1 MADETLVKTEKIINL
16 SNQEAIIVSR
26 DILSSHTI
34 SEIKYLVKYLLN
46 SLNYIRYV
54 AINENNHKYV
64 PDVIKLC
71 ATKKQCLKAELLNFA
86 SLFFNEDNFHL
97 FLETLPD
104 NVRAIWIAAA
114 DKIFLSEKEANELLG
129 EECVIDTHRWH
140 QVGVC
145 NTLGE
150 GIFKITSSERF
161 DYSDNN
167 TYYLTFK
174 SYWLRELTYRCSH
187 HTLKDCQTAVLPDKL
202 TVFNAEADLFQEI
215 PILNNLR
222 ESGMLTLGRTHFFTA
237 KLRKALDKARINNFN
252 LNEKST
258 KYYEE
263 TLRSYYLII
272 TYLLTCE
279 RTYDHVI
286 NSASPLQLIQLC
298 VKYVFDHTSKFCKLF
313 LPHITC
319 IDRDYDY
326 SHRNTNRLMRS
337 FERSLLT
344 LKSSMWVSIEQVLYQ
359 TRCFFDN
366 KTYVSI
372 LIQEPTSY
380 YNIGFKLHD
389 KNADEPIKYDEII
402 TRVTY
407 QSIKSVLLAMASW
420 GIIEIAYD
428 PTTTGNGPSY
438 LTDALRYVRLTNLG
452 KYVLGEAKS
461 YQLPATMVNTR
472 KDFELNTDRLLIK
485 VLNPNS
491 KGSFAL
497 EKIATPITSQLYRT
511 DFSVFLKECNT
522 KDDIVKNINL
532 FKKYIANEPPQIWA
546 GFFNAMLERSNAL
559 KKVRTSYI
567 TRSIDAKDKELQDII
582 MHDPNI
588 KQYILRAEG
597 YVVLIEQAH
606 LSNVNNILKHM
617 VTPSNSPHWHE
628 ILACCPH
635 RHL

>member
-46 SLNYIRYV
+46 SLNYIHYV

-407 QSIKSVLLAMASW
+407 QSIKSVLLALASW

-428 PTTTGNGPSY
+428 PTTTAYGPSY

-452 KYVLGEAKS
+452 KYVFGKAKF
-461 YQLPATMVNTR
+461 YQLPTTMVNTC
-472 KDFELNTDRLLIK
+472 KDFELNADRLLIK

-546 GFFNAMLERSNAL
+546 GFFNAMLERTNAL

-582 MHDPNI
+582 MHDPKL

-606 LSNVNNILKHM
+606 LNDVNNILK
-617 VTPSNSPHWHE
+617 TYGYT
-628 ILACCPH
+628 I
-635 RHL
+635 

>member
-34 SEIKYLVKYLLN
+34 TEIKYLVKYLLN

-54 AINENNHKYV
+54 AINENNHNYV

-428 PTTTGNGPSY
+428 PTTTANGLSY

-461 YQLPATMVNTR
+461 YQLPATMVNTC
-472 KDFELNTDRLLIK
+472 KDFELNADRLLIK

-491 KGSFAL
+491 KGNFAL
-497 EKIATPITSQLYRT
+497 GKIATPITSQLYRT

-582 MHDPNI
+582 MHDPKL

-606 LSNVNNILKHM
+606 LNDVNNILK
-617 VTPSNSPHWHE
+617 TYGYT
-628 ILACCPH
+628 I
-635 RHL
+635 

>member
-16 SNQEAIIVSR
+16 SSQSAIIQSR
-26 DILSSHTI
+26 NILSRYVV
-34 SEIKYLVKYLLN
+34 SELRPLVKYLFN
-46 SLNYIRYV
+46 SLDYIRYV
-54 AINENNHKYV
+54 AIDKENNKYV
-64 PDVIKLC
+64 PSAIKLC
-71 ATKKQCLKAELLNFA
+71 DDYKHCCKSELLDFA
-86 SLFFNEDNFHL
+86 SLFFTRSNFHL
-97 FLETLPD
+97 YLEALPD
-104 NVRAIWIAAA
+104 NVRALWIAAA
-114 DKIFLSEKEANELLG
+114 DKIFLSENEANKLLG
-129 EECVIDTHRWH
+129 EECIDPHSWGT
-140 QVGVC
+140 QVC
-145 NTLGE
+145 ETLGE
-150 GIFKITSSERF
+150 NIFEITESESD
-161 DYSDNN
+161 DYGTNDTN
-167 TYYLTFK
+167 YLTFT
-174 SYWLRELTYRCSH
+174 YPWLRELTYWCSH
-187 HTLKDCQTAVLPDKL
+187 DTLEECQTANLPDKL

-215 PILNNLR
+215 PILNSLR
-222 ESGMLTLGRTHFFTA
+222 EGGVTLGKAHFFTA
-237 KLRKALDKARINNFN
+237 KLRKSLDNVNINDFN
-252 LNEKST
+252 LGEKST

-263 TLRSYYLII
+263 TLRHYYLIT

-279 RTYDHVI
+279 NTHKSVI
-286 NSASPLQLIQLC
+286 NSASPLQLILQC
-298 VKYVFDHTSKFCKLF
+298 VKYVFDNASNFSKLF
-313 LPHITC
+313 LPHISG
-319 IDRDYDY
+319 IKRDYDLT
-326 SHRNTNRLMRS
+326 HNAHELMRS
-337 FERSLLT
+337 LQQSLLT
-344 LKSSMWVSIEQVLYQ
+344 LNSSMWISIEQLLYQ
-359 TRCFFDN
+359 TRCFFDH

-380 YNIGFKLHD
+380 YNIGFKLRD

-461 YQLPATMVNTR
+461 YQLPTTMVNTC

-491 KGSFAL
+491 KGNFAL
-497 EKIATPITSQLYRT
+497 GKIATPITPQLYRT

-522 KDDIVKNINL
+522 QDDIEKNIDL

-546 GFFNAMLERSNAL
+546 DFFNAMLERSNAL
-559 KKVRTSYI
+559 KKVKTNYI

-606 LSNVNNILKHM
+606 LNDVNNILK
-617 VTPSNSPHWHE
+617 TYGYT
-628 ILACCPH
+628 I
-635 RHL
+635 

>member
-1 MADETLVKTEKIINL
+1 MADETLVKTEKIIDL

-34 SEIKYLVKYLLN
+34 TEIKYLVKYLLN

-54 AINENNHKYV
+54 AINENNHNYV

-114 DKIFLSEKEANELLG
+114 DKIFLNEKEANELLG

-187 HTLKDCQTAVLPDKL
+187 HTLKDCQTADLPDKL

-215 PILNNLR
+215 PILNSLR
-222 ESGMLTLGRTHFFTA
+222 EGGVTLGKAHFFTA
-237 KLRKALDKARINNFN
+237 NLRKSLDNVNINNFN
-252 LNEKST
+252 LGEKST

-263 TLRSYYLII
+263 TLRRYYLIT

-279 RTYDHVI
+279 NTHKSVI
-286 NSASPLQLIQLC
+286 NSASPLQLILQC
-298 VKYVFDHTSKFCKLF
+298 VKYVFDNASNFSKLF
-313 LPHITC
+313 LPHISG
-319 IDRDYDY
+319 IKRGYDLT
-326 SHRNTNRLMRS
+326 HNAHELMRS
-337 FERSLLT
+337 LQQSLLT
-344 LKSSMWVSIEQVLYQ
+344 LNSSMWISIEQLLYQ
-359 TRCFFDN
+359 TRCYFKHRARF
-366 KTYVSI
+366 SI

-380 YNIGFKLHD
+380 YNIGSKLRD

-407 QSIKSVLLAMASW
+407 QSIKSVLLALASW

-428 PTTTGNGPSY
+428 PTTTANGPSY

-452 KYVLGEAKS
+452 KYVFGKAKF
-461 YQLPATMVNTR
+461 YQLPTTMVNTC
-472 KDFELNTDRLLIK
+472 KDFELNADRLLIK

-497 EKIATPITSQLYRT
+497 GKIAAPITPQLYRT

-522 KDDIVKNINL
+522 KDDIEKNINL

-546 GFFNAMLERSNAL
+546 DFFNAMLERTNAL
-559 KKVRTSYI
+559 KKVKTSYI

-582 MHDPNI
+582 MHDPKL

-597 YVVLIEQAH
+597 YVMLIEQAH
-606 LSNVNNILKHM
+606 LNDVNNILK
-617 VTPSNSPHWHE
+617 TYGYT
-628 ILACCPH
+628 I
-635 RHL
+635 

>member
-1 MADETLVKTEKIINL
+1 MADETLVKTEKIIDL

-34 SEIKYLVKYLLN
+34 TEIKYLVKYLLN

-114 DKIFLSEKEANELLG
+114 DKIFLSEKDANELLG
-129 EECVIDTHRWH
+129 EECLIDTHRWH

-174 SYWLRELTYRCSH
+174 SYWLRELTYRCSR

-359 TRCFFDN
+359 TRCFFDH

-407 QSIKSVLLAMASW
+407 QSIKSVLLALASW
-420 GIIEIAYD
+420 GIIEIAYA

-438 LTDALRYVRLTNLG
+438 LTDALRYVRLTSLG

-461 YQLPATMVNTR
+461 YQLPATMVNTC
-472 KDFELNTDRLLIK
+472 KDFELNADRLLIK

-606 LSNVNNILKHM
+606 LSDVNNILK
-617 VTPSNSPHWHE
+617 TYGYT
-628 ILACCPH
+628 I
-635 RHL
+635 

>member
-1 MADETLVKTEKIINL
+1 MADETLVKTEKIIDL

-34 SEIKYLVKYLLN
+34 TEIKYLVKYLLN

-54 AINENNHKYV
+54 AINENNHNYV

-461 YQLPATMVNTR
+461 YQLPATMVNTC
-472 KDFELNTDRLLIK
+472 KDFELNADRLLIK

-491 KGSFAL
+491 KGNFAL
-497 EKIATPITSQLYRT
+497 GKIATPITSQLYRT

-582 MHDPNI
+582 MHAPKL

-606 LSNVNNILKHM
+606 LNDVNNILK
-617 VTPSNSPHWHE
+617 TYGYT
-628 ILACCPH
+628 I
-635 RHL
+635 

>member
-54 AINENNHKYV
+54 AINENNHNYV

-237 KLRKALDKARINNFN
+237 KLRKALDKVRINNFN

-407 QSIKSVLLAMASW
+407 QSIKSVLLALASW

-428 PTTTGNGPSY
+428 PTTTANGPSY

-452 KYVLGEAKS
+452 KYVFGKAKF
-461 YQLPATMVNTR
+461 YQLPTTMVNTC
-472 KDFELNTDRLLIK
+472 KDFELNADRLLIK

-497 EKIATPITSQLYRT
+497 EKIAAPITSQLYRT
-511 DFSVFLKECNT
+511 NFSVFLKECNT
-522 KDDIVKNINL
+522 KDDIVKNIDL
-532 FKKYIANEPPQIWA
+532 FKKYIANEPPQIWED
-546 GFFNAMLERSNAL
+546 FFNAMLERTNAL

-606 LSNVNNILKHM
+606 LSDVNNILK
-617 VTPSNSPHWHE
+617 TYGYT
-628 ILACCPH
+628 I
-635 RHL
+635 

>member
-1 MADETLVKTEKIINL
+1 MADETLIKTEKIIDL

-71 ATKKQCLKAELLNFA
+71 ATKKQCLKAELLSFA
-86 SLFFNEDNFHL
+86 SLFFNEYNFHL

-114 DKIFLSEKEANELLG
+114 DKILLSEKEANELLG

-140 QVGVC
+140 HVDVC

-150 GIFKITSSERF
+150 GVFTITSSERF
-161 DYSDNN
+161 DYSDNI

-215 PILNNLR
+215 PILNSLR
-222 ESGMLTLGRTHFFTA
+222 ESEMLTLGRTHFFTA

-428 PTTTGNGPSY
+428 PTTTANGLSY

-461 YQLPATMVNTR
+461 YQLPATMVNTC
-472 KDFELNTDRLLIK
+472 KDFELNADRLLIK

-491 KGSFAL
+491 KGNFAL
-497 EKIATPITSQLYRT
+497 GKIATPITSQLYRT

-522 KDDIVKNINL
+522 KDDIVKNIDL
-532 FKKYIANEPPQIWA
+532 FKKYIANEPPQIWED
-546 GFFNAMLERSNAL
+546 FFNAMLERTNAL

-582 MHDPNI
+582 MHDPKL

-606 LSNVNNILKHM
+606 LSDVNNILK
-617 VTPSNSPHWHE
+617 TYGYT
-628 ILACCPH
+628 I
-635 RHL
+635 

>member
-1 MADETLVKTEKIINL
+1 MADETLVKTEKIIDL

-34 SEIKYLVKYLLN
+34 TEIKYLVKYLLN

-54 AINENNHKYV
+54 AINENNHNYV

-359 TRCFFDN
+359 TRCFFDH

-461 YQLPATMVNTR
+461 YQLPATMVNTC
-472 KDFELNTDRLLIK
+472 KDFELNADRLLIK

-582 MHDPNI
+582 MHDPKL

-597 YVVLIEQAH
+597 YVMLIEQAH
-606 LSNVNNILKHM
+606 LNDVNNILK
-617 VTPSNSPHWHE
+617 TYGYT
-628 ILACCPH
+628 I
-635 RHL
+635 

>member
-1 MADETLVKTEKIINL
+1 MADETLVKTEKIIDL

-34 SEIKYLVKYLLN
+34 TEIKYLVKYLLN

-54 AINENNHKYV
+54 AINENNHNYV

-313 LPHITC
+313 LPHVTC

-359 TRCFFDN
+359 TRCFFDH

-407 QSIKSVLLAMASW
+407 QSIKSVLLALASW

-461 YQLPATMVNTR
+461 YQLPATMVNTC
-472 KDFELNTDRLLIK
+472 KDFELNADRLLIK

-606 LSNVNNILKHM
+606 LSDVNNILK
-617 VTPSNSPHWHE
+617 TYGYT
-628 ILACCPH
+628 I
-635 RHL
+635 

>member
-1 MADETLVKTEKIINL
+1 MADETLVKTEKIIDL

-34 SEIKYLVKYLLN
+34 TEIKYLVKYLLN

-54 AINENNHKYV
+54 AINENNHNYV

-428 PTTTGNGPSY
+428 PTTTANGLSY

-461 YQLPATMVNTR
+461 YQLPATMVNTC
-472 KDFELNTDRLLIK
+472 KDFELNADRLLIK

-491 KGSFAL
+491 KGNFAL
-497 EKIATPITSQLYRT
+497 GKIATPITSQLYRT

-522 KDDIVKNINL
+522 KDDIVKNIYL

-582 MHDPNI
+582 MHDPKL

-606 LSNVNNILKHM
+606 LNDVNNILK
-617 VTPSNSPHWHE
+617 TYGYT
-628 ILACCPH
+628 I
-635 RHL
+635 

>member
-359 TRCFFDN
+359 TRCFFDH

-380 YNIGFKLHD
+380 YNIGFKLRD

-452 KYVLGEAKS
+452 KYVFGKSKS
-461 YQLPATMVNTR
+461 YQLPATIVNTC

-522 KDDIVKNINL
+522 KDDIKKKIDL

-559 KKVRTSYI
+559 KKVKTSYI

-606 LSNVNNILKHM
+606 LNDVNNILK
-617 VTPSNSPHWHE
+617 TYGYT
-628 ILACCPH
+628 I
-635 RHL
+635 

>member
-34 SEIKYLVKYLLN
+34 TEIKYLVKYLLN

-54 AINENNHKYV
+54 AINENNHNYV

-298 VKYVFDHTSKFCKLF
+298 IKYVFDHTSKFCKLF

-428 PTTTGNGPSY
+428 PTTTANGLSY

-461 YQLPATMVNTR
+461 YQLPATMVNTC
-472 KDFELNTDRLLIK
+472 KDFELNADRLLIK

-491 KGSFAL
+491 KGNFAL
-497 EKIATPITSQLYRT
+497 GKIATPITSQLYRT

-582 MHDPNI
+582 MHDPKL

-606 LSNVNNILKHM
+606 LNDVNNILK
-617 VTPSNSPHWHE
+617 TYGYT
-628 ILACCPH
+628 I
-635 RHL
+635 

>member
-16 SNQEAIIVSR
+16 SSQSAIIQSR
-26 DILSSHTI
+26 NILSRYVV
-34 SEIKYLVKYLLN
+34 SELRPLVKYLLN

-54 AINENNHKYV
+54 AINENNHNYV

-428 PTTTGNGPSY
+428 PTTTANGLSY

-461 YQLPATMVNTR
+461 YQLPATMVNTC
-472 KDFELNTDRLLIK
+472 KDFELNADRLLIK

-491 KGSFAL
+491 KGNFAL
-497 EKIATPITSQLYRT
+497 GKIATPITSQLYRT

-582 MHDPNI
+582 MHDPKL

-606 LSNVNNILKHM
+606 LNDVNNILK
-617 VTPSNSPHWHE
+617 TYGYT
-628 ILACCPH
+628 I
-635 RHL
+635 

>member
-1 MADETLVKTEKIINL
+1 MADETLVKTEKIIDL

-54 AINENNHKYV
+54 AINENNHNYV

-606 LSNVNNILKHM
+606 LNDVNNILK
-617 VTPSNSPHWHE
+617 TYGYT
-628 ILACCPH
+628 I
-635 RHL
+635 

>member
-1 MADETLVKTEKIINL
+1 MADETLVKTEKIIDL

-86 SLFFNEDNFHL
+86 SLFFNEYNFHL

-114 DKIFLSEKEANELLG
+114 DKILLSEKEANELLG

-140 QVGVC
+140 HVDVC

-150 GIFKITSSERF
+150 GVFTITSSERF
-161 DYSDNN
+161 DYSDNI

-222 ESGMLTLGRTHFFTA
+222 ESGMLALGKTVLFTA
-237 KLRKALDKARINNFN
+237 KLRKALNHVNINNFN
-252 LNEKST
+252 LDEKST

-263 TLRSYYLII
+263 TLRYYYLIT

-279 RTYDHVI
+279 ITHKSVI

-298 VKYVFDHTSKFCKLF
+298 IQNIFNNASNFSKLF
-313 LPHITC
+313 LPHISG
-319 IDRDYDY
+319 IKRDYDLT
-326 SHRNTNRLMRS
+326 HNAHELMRS
-337 FERSLLT
+337 LKQSLLT
-344 LKSSMWVSIEQVLYQ
+344 LNSSMWTSIEQLLYQ
-359 TRCFFDN
+359 TRCKFEHEARF
-366 KTYVSI
+366 SI

-380 YNIGFKLHD
+380 YNIGFKLRD

-407 QSIKSVLLAMASW
+407 QSIKSVLLALASW

-461 YQLPATMVNTR
+461 YQLPATMVNTC
-472 KDFELNTDRLLIK
+472 KDFELNADRLLIK

-606 LSNVNNILKHM
+606 LSDVNNILK
-617 VTPSNSPHWHE
+617 TYGYT
-628 ILACCPH
+628 I
-635 RHL
+635 

>member
-1 MADETLVKTEKIINL
+1 MADETLVKTEKIIDL

-34 SEIKYLVKYLLN
+34 TEIKYLVKYLLN

-54 AINENNHKYV
+54 AINENNHNYV

-359 TRCFFDN
+359 TRCFFDH

-407 QSIKSVLLAMASW
+407 QSIKSVLLALASW
-420 GIIEIAYD
+420 GIIEIAYA

-438 LTDALRYVRLTNLG
+438 LTDALRYVRLTSLG

-461 YQLPATMVNTR
+461 YQLPATMVNTC
-472 KDFELNTDRLLIK
+472 KDFELNADRLLIK

-606 LSNVNNILKHM
+606 LSDVNNILK
-617 VTPSNSPHWHE
+617 TYGYT
-628 ILACCPH
+628 I
-635 RHL
+635 

>member
-34 SEIKYLVKYLLN
+34 TEIKYLVKYLLN

-54 AINENNHKYV
+54 AINENNHNYV

-150 GIFKITSSERF
+150 GIFKITSSERI

-428 PTTTGNGPSY
+428 PTTTANGLSY

-461 YQLPATMVNTR
+461 YQLPATMVNTC
-472 KDFELNTDRLLIK
+472 KDFELNADRLLIK

-491 KGSFAL
+491 KGNFAL
-497 EKIATPITSQLYRT
+497 GKIATPITSQLYRT

-582 MHDPNI
+582 MHDPKL

-606 LSNVNNILKHM
+606 LNDVNNILK
-617 VTPSNSPHWHE
+617 TYGYT
-628 ILACCPH
+628 I
-635 RHL
+635 

>member
-1 MADETLVKTEKIINL
+1 MADETLVKTEKIIDL

-34 SEIKYLVKYLLN
+34 TEIKYLVKYLLN

-54 AINENNHKYV
+54 AINENNHNYV

-298 VKYVFDHTSKFCKLF
+298 VKYVFDHTSKFCELF

-380 YNIGFKLHD
+380 YNIGFKLRD

-402 TRVTY
+402 TRVTH
-407 QSIKSVLLAMASW
+407 QSIKSVLLALASW

-428 PTTTGNGPSY
+428 PTTTANGPSY

-452 KYVLGEAKS
+452 KYVFGKAKF
-461 YQLPATMVNTR
+461 YQLPTTMVNTC
-472 KDFELNTDRLLIK
+472 KDFELNADRLLIK

-497 EKIATPITSQLYRT
+497 EKIAAPITSQLYRT
-511 DFSVFLKECNT
+511 NFSVFLKECNT
-522 KDDIVKNINL
+522 KDDIVKNIDL
-532 FKKYIANEPPQIWA
+532 FKKYIANEPPQIWED
-546 GFFNAMLERSNAL
+546 FFNAMLERTNAL

-582 MHDPNI
+582 LHDPNI

-606 LSNVNNILKHM
+606 LNDVNNILK
-617 VTPSNSPHWHE
+617 TYGYT
-628 ILACCPH
+628 I
-635 RHL
+635 

>member
-1 MADETLVKTEKIINL
+1 MADETLVKTEKIIDL

-34 SEIKYLVKYLLN
+34 TEIKYLVKYLLN

-54 AINENNHKYV
+54 AINENNHNYV

-71 ATKKQCLKAELLNFA
+71 ATKKQCLKTELLNFA

-461 YQLPATMVNTR
+461 YQLPATMVNTC
-472 KDFELNTDRLLIK
+472 KDFELNADRLLIK

-491 KGSFAL
+491 KGNFAL
-497 EKIATPITSQLYRT
+497 GKIATPITSQLYRT

-522 KDDIVKNINL
+522 QDDIEKNIDL

-606 LSNVNNILKHM
+606 LNDVNNILK
-617 VTPSNSPHWHE
+617 TYGYT
-628 ILACCPH
+628 I
-635 RHL
+635 

>member
-34 SEIKYLVKYLLN
+34 TEIKYLVKYLLN

-54 AINENNHKYV
+54 AINENNHNYV

-344 LKSSMWVSIEQVLYQ
+344 LESSMWVSIEQVLYQ

-428 PTTTGNGPSY
+428 PTTTANGLSY

-461 YQLPATMVNTR
+461 YQLPATMVNTC
-472 KDFELNTDRLLIK
+472 KDFELNADRLLIK

-491 KGSFAL
+491 KGNFAL
-497 EKIATPITSQLYRT
+497 GKIATPITSQLYRT

-582 MHDPNI
+582 MHDPKL

-606 LSNVNNILKHM
+606 LNDVNNILK
-617 VTPSNSPHWHE
+617 TYGYT
-628 ILACCPH
+628 I
-635 RHL
+635 

>member
-1 MADETLVKTEKIINL
+1 MADETLVKTEKIIDL

-34 SEIKYLVKYLLN
+34 TEIKYLVKYLLN

-54 AINENNHKYV
+54 AINENNHNYV

-428 PTTTGNGPSY
+428 PTTTANGLSY

-461 YQLPATMVNTR
+461 YQLPATMVNTC
-472 KDFELNTDRLLIK
+472 KDFELNADRLLIK

-491 KGSFAL
+491 KGNFAL
-497 EKIATPITSQLYRT
+497 GKIATPITSQLYRT

-546 GFFNAMLERSNAL
+546 DFFNAMLERSNAL
-559 KKVRTSYI
+559 KKVKTSYI

-606 LSNVNNILKHM
+606 LSDVNNILK
-617 VTPSNSPHWHE
+617 TYGYT
-628 ILACCPH
+628 I
-635 RHL
+635 

>member
-1 MADETLVKTEKIINL
+1 MADETLVKTEKIIDL

-34 SEIKYLVKYLLN
+34 TEIKYLVKYLLN

-54 AINENNHKYV
+54 AINENNHNYV

-167 TYYLTFK
+167 TYYLTFR

-359 TRCFFDN
+359 TRCFFDH

-407 QSIKSVLLAMASW
+407 QSIKSVLLALASW

-461 YQLPATMVNTR
+461 YQLPATIVNTC
-472 KDFELNTDRLLIK
+472 KDFELNADRLLIK

-606 LSNVNNILKHM
+606 LSDVNNKLK
-617 VTPSNSPHWHE
+617 TYGYT
-628 ILACCPH
+628 I
-635 RHL
+635 

>member
-1 MADETLVKTEKIINL
+1 MADETLVKTEKIIDL

-34 SEIKYLVKYLLN
+34 TEIKYLVKYLLN

-54 AINENNHKYV
+54 AINENNHNYV

-407 QSIKSVLLAMASW
+407 QSIKSVLLALASW

-461 YQLPATMVNTR
+461 YQLPATMVNTC
-472 KDFELNTDRLLIK
+472 KDFELNADRLLIK

-546 GFFNAMLERSNAL
+546 GFFNAILERSNAL

-606 LSNVNNILKHM
+606 LSDVNNILK
-617 VTPSNSPHWHE
+617 TYGYT
-628 ILACCPH
+628 I
-635 RHL
+635 

>member
-1 MADETLVKTEKIINL
+1 MADETLVKTEKIIDL

-34 SEIKYLVKYLLN
+34 TEIKYLVKYLLN

-54 AINENNHKYV
+54 AVNENNHNYV

-187 HTLKDCQTAVLPDKL
+187 HTLKDCQIAVLPDKL

-461 YQLPATMVNTR
+461 YQLPATMVNTC
-472 KDFELNTDRLLIK
+472 KDFELNADRLLIK

-606 LSNVNNILKHM
+606 LSDVNNILK
-617 VTPSNSPHWHE
+617 TYGYT
-628 ILACCPH
+628 I
-635 RHL
+635 

>member
-1 MADETLVKTEKIINL
+1 MADETLVKTEKIIDL
-16 SNQEAIIVSR
+16 SNQEAIIVSQHA
-26 DILSSHTI
+26 LSIYTI
-34 SEIKYLVKYLLN
+34 TEIKYLVKYLLN

-54 AINENNHKYV
+54 AVNENNHNYV

-491 KGSFAL
+491 KGNFAL
-497 EKIATPITSQLYRT
+497 EKIAAPITSQLYRT
-511 DFSVFLKECNT
+511 NFSVFLKECNT
-522 KDDIVKNINL
+522 KDDIVKNIDL

-546 GFFNAMLERSNAL
+546 DFFNAMLERTNAL
-559 KKVRTSYI
+559 KKVKTSYI

-582 MHDPNI
+582 MHDSNI

-606 LSNVNNILKHM
+606 LSDVNNILK
-617 VTPSNSPHWHE
+617 TYGYT
-628 ILACCPH
+628 I
-635 RHL
+635 

>member
-34 SEIKYLVKYLLN
+34 TEIKYLVKYLLN

-54 AINENNHKYV
+54 AINENNHNYV

-222 ESGMLTLGRTHFFTA
+222 ESGMLTLGRTHFFTT

-428 PTTTGNGPSY
+428 PTTTANGLSY

-461 YQLPATMVNTR
+461 YQLPATMVNTC
-472 KDFELNTDRLLIK
+472 KDFELNADRLLIK

-491 KGSFAL
+491 KGNFAL
-497 EKIATPITSQLYRT
+497 GKIATPITSQLYRT

-582 MHDPNI
+582 MHDPKL

-606 LSNVNNILKHM
+606 LNDVNNILK
-617 VTPSNSPHWHE
+617 TYGYT
-628 ILACCPH
+628 I
-635 RHL
+635 

>member
-1 MADETLVKTEKIINL
+1 MADETLVKTEKIIDL
-16 SNQEAIIVSR
+16 SNQKAIIVSR
-26 DILSSHTI
+26 DILSSHTV
-34 SEIKYLVKYLLN
+34 SELQSMVKYLFN
-46 SLNYIRYV
+46 SLDYIRYV
-54 AINENNHKYV
+54 AINENNHNYV

-428 PTTTGNGPSY
+428 PTTTANGLSY

-461 YQLPATMVNTR
+461 YQLPATMVNTC
-472 KDFELNTDRLLIK
+472 KDFELNADRLLIK

-491 KGSFAL
+491 KGNFAL
-497 EKIATPITSQLYRT
+497 GKIATPITSQLYRT

-582 MHDPNI
+582 MHDPKL

-606 LSNVNNILKHM
+606 LNDVNNILK
-617 VTPSNSPHWHE
+617 TYGYT
-628 ILACCPH
+628 I
-635 RHL
+635 

>member
-1 MADETLVKTEKIINL
+1 MADETLVKTEKIIDL

-34 SEIKYLVKYLLN
+34 TEIKYLVKYLLN

-461 YQLPATMVNTR
+461 YQLPATMVNTC
-472 KDFELNTDRLLIK
+472 KDFELNADRLLIK

-497 EKIATPITSQLYRT
+497 GKIATPITSQLYRT

-546 GFFNAMLERSNAL
+546 GFFNAMLERTNAL

-582 MHDPNI
+582 MHDPKL

-606 LSNVNNILKHM
+606 LNDVNNILK
-617 VTPSNSPHWHE
+617 TYGYT
-628 ILACCPH
+628 I
-635 RHL
+635 

>member
-64 PDVIKLC
+64 PDLIKLC

-359 TRCFFDN
+359 TRCFFDH

-380 YNIGFKLHD
+380 YNIGFKLRD

-452 KYVLGEAKS
+452 KYVFGKAKF
-461 YQLPATMVNTR
+461 YQLPTTMVNTC

-522 KDDIVKNINL
+522 KDDIKKKIDL

-546 GFFNAMLERSNAL
+546 DFFNAMLERSNAL
-559 KKVRTSYI
+559 KKVKTSYI

-606 LSNVNNILKHM
+606 LNDVNNILK
-617 VTPSNSPHWHE
+617 TYGYT
-628 ILACCPH
+628 I
-635 RHL
+635 

>member
-54 AINENNHKYV
+54 VINENNHKYV

-114 DKIFLSEKEANELLG
+114 DKIFLSEKDANELLG

-359 TRCFFDN
+359 TRCFFDH

-380 YNIGFKLHD
+380 YNIGFKLRD

-452 KYVLGEAKS
+452 KYVFGKSKS
-461 YQLPATMVNTR
+461 YQLPATIVNTC

-522 KDDIVKNINL
+522 KDDIKKKIDL
-532 FKKYIANEPPQIWA
+532 FKKYIANELPQIWE

-559 KKVRTSYI
+559 KKVKTSYI

-606 LSNVNNILKHM
+606 LNDVNNILK
-617 VTPSNSPHWHE
+617 TYGYT
-628 ILACCPH
+628 I
-635 RHL
+635 

>member
-1 MADETLVKTEKIINL
+1 MADETLVKTEKIIDL

-34 SEIKYLVKYLLN
+34 TEIKYLVKYLLN

-114 DKIFLSEKEANELLG
+114 DKIFLSEKDANELLG
-129 EECVIDTHRWH
+129 EECLIDTHRWH

-174 SYWLRELTYRCSH
+174 SYWLRELTYRCSR

-359 TRCFFDN
+359 TRCFFDH

-407 QSIKSVLLAMASW
+407 QSIKSVLLALASW

-461 YQLPATMVNTR
+461 YQLPATMVNTC
-472 KDFELNTDRLLIK
+472 KDFELNADRLLIK

-606 LSNVNNILKHM
+606 LNDVNNILK
-617 VTPSNSPHWHE
+617 TYGYT
-628 ILACCPH
+628 I
-635 RHL
+635 

>member
-64 PDVIKLC
+64 PDLIKLC

-86 SLFFNEDNFHL
+86 SLFFNENNFHL

-359 TRCFFDN
+359 TRCFFDH

-380 YNIGFKLHD
+380 YNIGFKLRD

-461 YQLPATMVNTR
+461 YQLPATIVNTR

-522 KDDIVKNINL
+522 QDDIEKKIDL

-546 GFFNAMLERSNAL
+546 DFFNAMLERSNAL

-606 LSNVNNILKHM
+606 LNDVNNILK
-617 VTPSNSPHWHE
+617 TYGYT
-628 ILACCPH
+628 I
-635 RHL
+635 